1 MHTPTQKIKIS
12 VHKFSSCDGC
22 QLAFLNSVGD
32 LLKLSDWIDIVHFA
46 EAGPCNPD
54 EPVDIAFI
62 EGSISTEEDIERLK
76 AIRKSSGKL
85 VSIGACAT
93 SGGLQ
98 ALRNMA
104 SHDDWVKA
112 IYAQPEYITTLDHST
127 AISQHVHV
135 NHELQGCPVN
145 SQQVFSA
152 IQAWLN
158 GNEPEKQFDTVCVE
172 CKRQGNTC
180 VMVTQQKPCMGP
192 VTRCGCG
199 AICPSFNRECYGCY
213 GPAELCN
220 TDSLA
225 TGFGYYGLSE
235 HDITNRFHG
244 INSHSNAFLTAGNKH
259 RHNDD

>member
-1 MHTPTQKIKIS
+1 MKKPAQKIKVS

-22 QLAFLNSVGD
+22 QLAFLNSVGE

-54 EPVDIAFI
+54 EPVNIAFI

-76 AIRKSSGKL
+76 AIRQSANKL

-93 SGGLQ
+93 NGGLQ

-112 IYAQPEYITTLDHST
+112 IYAKPEYITTLDNST
-127 AISQHVHV
+127 AISQHVRV
-135 NHELQGCPVN
+135 DYELQGCPIN
-145 SQQVFSA
+145 SQQVFGA
-152 IQAWLN
+152 IQSWLN
-158 GNEPEKQFDTVCVE
+158 GHEPEKQFDTVCME
-172 CKRQGNTC
+172 CKRKGNTC
-180 VMVTQQKPCMGP
+180 VMVTHQKPCMGP
-192 VTRCGCG
+192 VTRIGCG

-220 TDSLA
+220 TESLA
-225 TGFGYYGLSE
+225 TGFEYYGLSD
-235 HDITNRFHG
+235 HDIGNRFHG
-244 INSHSNAFLTAGNKH
+244 INSHSKEFLMAGQKH
-259 RHNDD
+259 RNDND